1 MHSSSSGTDL
11 RIVGISA
18 NFHDSACCLLVN
30 GELVAAAQEER
41 FSRIQHDPSV
51 PKQAF
56 RYCLE
61 SADLEVTDLDC
72 VAYYENPMK
81 KLARQI
87 WSGQIEC
94 APGDPFRFSATRPK
108 NQIRQV
114 LGYSGELVF
123 SDHHLSHAASTFF
136 FSGFDEAAI
145 LTLDGVG
152 EWATTTY
159 GHGHDDSIRIFE
171 EVDFPNSLGL
181 LYSAITSYLGFAVND
196 GEYKVMG
203 LAPYGEP
210 AYLDHVNQLIR
221 PGAKGQYRLDRRY
234 FDFTNPSR
242 LYTEALPTLFNAP
255 PRSPGS
261 EITAFHKDVAR
272 SVQTK
277 LEEILLSKACY
288 IRERVQSA
296 NLCLAGG
303 VALNCVANGKLLR
316 SRIFDNIFVPPASGD
331 AGGALG
337 AAALAHVQRS
347 GKSICRRRL
356 DNACLG
362 PSYSRAEVEALLCDA
377 HIQALDFREDEC
389 ALLEATVQRLVQGNV
404 VGWFHGRMEFGPR
417 ALGARSILADPRGAS
432 VRDRINAV
440 VKKRESFRPFAP
452 AVLADCLQEHFDL
465 DRPSPFMMFV
475 CDVTSPLDLR
485 AITHVDGSA
494 RVQTVDSETSP
505 RFAALIRA
513 FDRHTGCPILLN
525 TSFNMHDEP
534 IVRHPAEALQCFML
548 SAIDSLVLEDF
559 IIDRCHLPELS
570 CELADSIPK
579 PSPERS
585 HDVYTFW

>member
-1 MHSSSSGTDL
+1 MHLASSGKGL
-11 RIVGISA
+11 NIVGISA
-18 NFHDSACCLLVN
+18 NYHDSACCLLVD

-41 FSRIQHDPSV
+41 FSRIKHDPST
-51 PKQAF
+51 PKHAF

-61 SADLEVTDLDC
+61 SAGLTVADLTC
-72 VAYYENPMK
+72 VAYYENPTK

-87 WSGQIEC
+87 WSGQMES
-94 APGDPFRFSATRPK
+94 APGDPFRFSATRPAD
-108 NQIRQV
+108 QIRQV
-114 LGYSGELVF
+114 LGYSGEIAF
-123 SDHHLSHAASTFF
+123 TDHHLSHAASTFF

-145 LTLDGVG
+145 MTLDGVG

-159 GHGHDDSIRIFE
+159 GHGRGDSIDIFE

-181 LYSAITSYLGFAVND
+181 FYSAMTSYLGFAVND

-210 AYLDHVNQLIR
+210 TYLDRVGRLIR
-221 PGAKGQYRLDRRY
+221 SGAKGQYRLDPRY
-234 FDFTNPSR
+234 FDFTNPGR
-242 LYTEALPTLFNAP
+242 LYTEALPELLGAP
-255 PRSPGS
+255 PRRTGS

-277 LEEILLSKACY
+277 LEEIILSKACY
-288 IRERVQSA
+288 LRERVPSA

-303 VALNCVANGKLLR
+303 VALNCVANGKLLQ
-316 SRIFDNIFVPPASGD
+316 SGIFDDIFVPPASGD

-337 AAALAHVQRS
+337 AAALAHVQRG
-347 GKSICRRRL
+347 GKRTDRRPL

-362 PSYSRAEVEALLCDA
+362 PSYSSAEVEALLSDA
-377 HIQALDFREDEC
+377 QIEALEYRGKEG
-389 ALLEATVQRLVQGNV
+389 ALLEATVQRLVQGKV
-404 VGWFHGRMEFGPR
+404 VGCFHGRMEFGPR

-452 AVLADCLQEHFDL
+452 AVLADCLEGHFQL

-475 CDVTSPLDLR
+475 CDVTSPLDLQ

-494 RVQTVDSETSP
+494 RPNGGSGGESQIRILDPDLRHAHGMSDSAQH
-505 RFAALIRA
+505 F
-513 FDRHTGCPILLN
+513 
-525 TSFNMHDEP
+525 
-534 IVRHPAEALQCFML
+534 LQ
-548 SAIDSLVLEDF
+548 SA
-559 IIDRCHLPELS
+559 RR
-570 CELADSIPK
+570 ADS
-579 PSPERS
+579 SSSGRS
-585 HDVYTFW
+585 AAMLYALGNGLSRFGGLPHRPLRCSGAFL